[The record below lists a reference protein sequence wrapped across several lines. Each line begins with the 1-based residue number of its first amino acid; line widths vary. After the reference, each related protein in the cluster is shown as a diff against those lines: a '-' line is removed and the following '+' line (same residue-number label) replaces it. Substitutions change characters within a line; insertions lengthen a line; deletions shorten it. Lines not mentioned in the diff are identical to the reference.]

1 MYVAVFII
9 LLFYYFIGAFESH
22 HHNIGGVRDSE
33 VSRDSPV
40 TGRRSKAES
49 KGQTEDEVIIQ
60 RVEAPKNVYH
70 PFPAVSMATNTAA
83 LLPPTHS
90 FFSPVQL
97 PKEGE
102 ESGKKQSHPF
112 FASSKSQ
119 VSGGVEILKVEAESE
134 MGFIDKNTK
143 SLEILE
149 EVPIRKISIESSL
162 TAHEGTLLCHSSS
175 PSLPSSSSSCHIN
188 NGDPVTR
195 GQANNVT
202 APTPC
207 SQPSSV
213 SMATGAPMTG
223 TIPSSVYSHTMSES
237 NAIVA
242 LTELATKAR
251 TTQEVMSA
259 KTLLSLHGPGGQ
271 PLLPQ
276 LVSLTPPT
284 SSPGVPPSTARPKKT
299 PRKQK
304 PVASARSVVP
314 GNHGNPSLAP
324 PPHSIV
330 VTGNNNKNVSPSSAT
345 PTVSETKTK
354 KKEYTPEELLKILDI
369 PLKPSQSSFDD
380 IKKPNSSD
388 TQTSRVSPQKSFES
402 SQKDTQSGG
411 LGKGA
416 ESRKDTPPSFYRVT
430 ESRNE
435 ALLSRQEGAES
446 DSESTDSSSDNESST
461 DEEKERKG
469 KKGQPVSIQR
479 QAHAAALPSSR
490 VVPHT
495 TVSSSS
501 SSSSS
506 TSSSSSEDSSDEE
519 VIQPKPSK
527 GKKIGGVVGGGVK
540 GKAPAAKRQK
550 PSGRNKELLRSV
562 SRAVKVQAHKPQ
574 KPSPA
579 ATKKQ
584 QK

>member
-1 MYVAVFII
+1 MSVCSSIIIFII
-9 LLFYYFIGAFESH
+9 LFFIGAFESH

-83 LLPPTHS
+83 PLPPTHS

-175 PSLPSSSSSCHIN
+175 PSLSSSFSSCHVN

-195 GQANNVT
+195 GQANNAT
-202 APTPC
+202 TPTPC
-207 SQPSSV
+207 SQPSVSV
-213 SMATGAPMTG
+213 ATGALTTG
-223 TIPSSVYSHTMSES
+223 TLPSSVYSHTMSES

-314 GNHGNPSLAP
+314 GNHGNSSLAP
-324 PPHSIV
+324 PPHSIA
-330 VTGNNNKNVSPSSAT
+330 VTGNNGKNVSPSSAT

-369 PLKPSQSSFDD
+369 PLKPSQSSFDN

-388 TQTSRVSPQKSFES
+388 TQISRVSPQKSFES
-402 SQKDTQSGG
+402 SQKDMQSGG

-416 ESRKDTPPSFYRVT
+416 ESRKDAPPSFYRVT

-479 QAHAAALPSSR
+479 QAHAALPSSR

-495 TVSSSS
+495 TISSSS

-550 PSGRNKELLRSV
+550 PSGRTNKELLRSV
-562 SRAVKVQAHKPQ
+562 SRAVKVQAQKPQ

-579 ATKKQ
+579 ATKKP